1 MMRDLTRGKPL
12 GLIATFA
19 VSLLAANL
27 MSQIYSLVDSVMVG
41 RLVAPEGIGAI
52 DATGNIIGVASSL
65 GGGII
70 SGFGITLGR
79 YWGAGQA
86 DKLRRVM
93 ANIWYLTTAM
103 SLLLMVLV
111 ALTLRP
117 MLRLTHVPEELLPMA
132 LDYTYI
138 VIFSMPLSFFGGVF
152 GTAFRSLGDSKTP
165 LLTSLVGG
173 AVNVGYNYLFMRV
186 VPLGIAGAAIGT
198 ALSAGTS
205 LLLNL
210 FFFFRRLPMLRV
222 RRADARP
229 LFGEMGR
236 LFLVG
241 FPVGLQ
247 NSITGISGIVLQDAI
262 NRQGMAAVTGVAT
275 GNKIVGM
282 IWVMI
287 ATLETTL
294 IFYAAQNRGALEVG
308 RIRQGMRQ
316 TAFVTLAMMAVI
328 TLGVNLLGKR
338 LFVPFVGHDEALLTI
353 AADLTRTQLWFFP
366 FMVMLSMLRGTVQ
379 GMGYT
384 APAAICGVMELT
396 ARFIVSRMAKTLRAL
411 YFAGPAA
418 WVLTTLFLAVL
429 YPFLLHR
436 LNRRVADEKALRSL
450 SIDAPASAETER
462 AATALAETAQ
472 VETARAATALAE
484 TAQIE
489 TARAEK

>member
-138 VIFSMPLSFFGGVF
+138 VIYSMPLSFFGGVF

-396 ARFIVSRMAKTLRAL
+396 ARFIVSRMAKTLRTL

-462 AATALAETAQ
+462 AATVQAETTQVETVRAATALAETAQ
-472 VETARAATALAE
+472 VETARA
-484 TAQIE
+484 
-489 TARAEK
+489 EK

>member
-1 MMRDLTRGKPL
+1 MMRDLTRGRPL
-12 GLIATFA
+12 GLIAAFA

-52 DATGNIIGVASSL
+52 GATGNIIGVANSL
-65 GGGII
+65 GGGLI

-79 YWGAGQA
+79 YWGAGQK

-103 SLLLMVLV
+103 SLLLMVTV

-117 MLRLTHVPEELLPMA
+117 MLRITHVPEELLPMA

-138 VIFSMPLSFFGGVF
+138 VIYSMPLSFFGGVF

-165 LLTSLVGG
+165 LLTSLIGG
-173 AVNVGYNYLFMRV
+173 AANVGYNYLFMRV
-186 VPLGIAGAAIGT
+186 IPLGIAGAAIGT

-210 FFFFRRLPMLRV
+210 VFFCRRLPMLRM

-247 NSITGISGIVLQDAI
+247 NSITSISGIILQDAI
-262 NRQGMAAVTGVAT
+262 NRQGMEAVTGVAT

-287 ATLETTL
+287 ATIETTL
-294 IFYAAQNRGALEVG
+294 IFFAAQNRGAMEVR
-308 RIRQGMRQ
+308 RIRQGMRE
-316 TAFVTLAMMAVI
+316 TAFATLAMMAVI
-328 TLGVNLLGKR
+328 TLAVDLLGER
-338 LFVPFVGHDEALLTI
+338 LFVPFVGHDETLLSI
-353 AADLTRTQLWFFP
+353 AADMVRTQLWFFP

-396 ARFIVSRMAKTLRAL
+396 ARFVVSRTAKTLRAL

-429 YPFLLHR
+429 YPFLLRR
-436 LNRRVADEKALRSL
+436 LNRRVEDEKRLRVP
-450 SIDAPASAETER
+450 APCAG
-462 AATALAETAQ
+462 ATAVPDAEEQ
-472 VETARAATALAE
+472 HAAV
-484 TAQIE
+484 
-489 TARAEK
+489 

>member
-12 GLIATFA
+12 GLIVTFA

-52 DATGNIIGVASSL
+52 SATEGIVGVANSL
-65 GGGII
+65 GGGIV
-70 SGFGITLGR
+70 SGFGIALGR
-79 YWGAGQA
+79 YWGAGQT

-93 ANIWYLTTAM
+93 ANIWYLTTVM
-103 SLLLMVLV
+103 SLLLMGAV
-111 ALTLRP
+111 ALSLRP
-117 MLRLTHVPEELLPMA
+117 MLFLTHVPDALYPMA
-132 LDYTYI
+132 LDYAYI
-138 VIFSMPLSFFGGVF
+138 VIYAMPFSFFSGVI
-152 GTAFRSLGDSKTP
+152 GTAFRSLGDSRTP

-186 VPLGIAGAAIGT
+186 IPLGIAGAAVGT
-198 ALSAGTS
+198 ACSAGTS
-205 LLLNL
+205 LLLNIV
-210 FFFFRRLPMLRV
+210 FFLRRMPMLRV

-247 NSITGISGIVLQDAI
+247 NSITSISGIVLQDAV

-275 GNKIVGM
+275 GNKIIGM
-282 IWVMI
+282 IWVII

-294 IFYAAQNRGALEVG
+294 IFFAAQNRGALEIG

-316 TAFVTLAMMAVI
+316 TSCLMMGLMAAITVAVD
-328 TLGVNLLGKR
+328 LLGER

-353 AADLTRTQLWFFP
+353 AADMTRTQLYFFP

-396 ARFIVSRMAKTLRAL
+396 ARFIVSRTAKTLRAL

-436 LNRRVADEKALRSL
+436 LNRRVENERALRAL
-450 SIDAPASAETER
+450 SPG
-462 AATALAETAQ
+462 ATAPSG
-472 VETARAATALAE
+472 VEKTVPH
-484 TAQIE
+484 IS
-489 TARAEK
+489 

>member
-138 VIFSMPLSFFGGVF
+138 VIYSMPLSFFGGVF

-328 TLGVNLLGKR
+328 ALGVNLLGKR

-462 AATALAETAQ
+462 AATEQAETTQ

>member
-138 VIFSMPLSFFGGVF
+138 VIYSMPLSFFGGVF

-462 AATALAETAQ
+462 AATVQAETTQ
-472 VETARAATALAE
+472 VETARA
-484 TAQIE
+484 
-489 TARAEK
+489 EK

>member
-1 MMRDLTRGKPL
+1 MRDMTQGKPL
-12 GLIATFA
+12 RIIFSFA

-27 MSQIYSLVDSVMVG
+27 MTAIYSLVDSMMVG
-41 RLVAPEGIGAI
+41 RLVASAGIGAI
-52 DATGNIIGVASSL
+52 GATGNIIGVANSL

-79 YWGAGQA
+79 YWGAGQK

-103 SLLLMVLV
+103 SLLLMVTV

-138 VIFSMPLSFFGGVF
+138 VVYSMPLSLFGGVL

-173 AVNVGYNYLFMRV
+173 AANVGYNYLFMRV
-186 VPLGIAGAAIGT
+186 IPLGIAGAAVGT

-210 FFFFRRLPMLRV
+210 FFFFRRLPMLWV

-247 NSITGISGIVLQDAI
+247 NSITSISSIILQDAI

-287 ATLETTL
+287 ATIETTL
-294 IFYAAQNRGALEVG
+294 IFFAAQNRGALEVG
-308 RIRQGMRQ
+308 RIRQGMRE
-316 TAFVTLAMMAVI
+316 TAFATLAMMAVI
-328 TLGVNLLGKR
+328 TLAVDLLGER
-338 LFVPFVGHDEALLTI
+338 LFVPFVGHDEELLSI
-353 AADLTRTQLWFFP
+353 AADMVRTQLWFFP

-379 GMGYT
+379 GMGHT

-396 ARFIVSRMAKTLRAL
+396 ARFVVSRAAKTLRAL

-418 WVLTTLFLAVL
+418 WVLTTLFLVAL
-429 YPFLLHR
+429 YPVLLRR
-436 LNRRVADEKALRSL
+436 LYRRVEDEKRLRALSE
-450 SIDAPASAETER
+450 STAADKSPENAESTV
-462 AATALAETAQ
+462 T
-472 VETARAATALAE
+472 V
-484 TAQIE
+484 
-489 TARAEK
+489 

>member
-138 VIFSMPLSFFGGVF
+138 VIYSMPLSFFGGVF

-462 AATALAETAQ
+462 AATVQAETTRVETVRAATALAETAQ
-472 VETARAATALAE
+472 VETARA
-484 TAQIE
+484 
-489 TARAEK
+489 EK

>member
-138 VIFSMPLSFFGGVF
+138 VIYSMPLSFFGGVF

-396 ARFIVSRMAKTLRAL
+396 ARFIVSRMAKTLRTL

-462 AATALAETAQ
+462 AATVQAETTQ
-472 VETARAATALAE
+472 VETAQIE